1 MTTYQTATYKQIVD
15 DWTNLVLNASGIDVG
30 VQSAVEESDVVE
42 GVVMDA
48 ESWPSLQSSFDCMY
62 WP

>member
-1 MTTYQTATYKQIVD
+1 
-15 DWTNLVLNASGIDVG
+15 LVLNASGIDVG

-48 ESWPSLQSSFDCMY
+48 ES
-62 WP
+62 